1 VTTEKHIKLVERLY
15 DRTKK
20 GTMAWTE
27 SSDGS
32 FLVSF
37 ADYSIELATERG
49 ESDEPDYRFSIR
61 NEFGKT
67 VESVTDVEIMHTISS
82 PDDKRQFYAKCVELY
97 RMARRVA
104 LGADKALASIL
115 KQLDDD
121 DIPF

>member
-1 VTTEKHIKLVERLY
+1 L
-15 DRTKK
+15 
-20 GTMAWTE
+20 
-27 SSDGS
+27 DGV
-32 FLVSF
+32 FGWVVLVSF